1 MRLIRRPIALE
12 AKIWVFGAVVA
23 AAAAAVFVTVVSD
36 AVVDPAAVEVPWW
49 VVAAG
54 FAAAERWVVHLHFRR
69 STHSLSLAEL
79 PLVVGLLFLE
89 PPELVVAGIVGSSLA
104 LLLDR
109 EIPSFK
115 AFFNAAQFTLGTCAA
130 LVVLDALAIGRDPLE
145 PAVWLT
151 IFAAVSA
158 NTLVADVCVGA
169 AVTLAEGSLHWRQ
182 RLDMLLTNWT
192 VALSNTCLGL
202 AAAAVVAA
210 RPEAGLLLLP
220 PTALLMMAYR
230 AYLAE
235 RRRSAE
241 LGFLYEATRTL
252 SRSSEIVPELEALLE
267 RTAEAFRVGAVEMVL
282 FSAEPNRSARS
293 SLARDGGRTM
303 LEPIDEALAERLRG
317 LAGELSR
324 PVDVSLTQDLD
335 LRDYF
340 RSRGMETGIVAPLQ
354 GEAGCVGLF
363 LVAGRESV
371 DRSFSEE
378 DLRLLATLA
387 GNITVALQYDRLE
400 QAVRQLETLQRELE
414 RKALYDSLTQLANR
428 SLFHNRLEHVLKSRR
443 EGVCVLLLD
452 IDEFKAVNDSH
463 GHHAGDQ
470 LLKAVAERLRA
481 CVREGDT
488 AARLGGDEF
497 ALLLDRAGGEP
508 DALAVADRLL
518 GDFDG
523 RIEVAGER
531 LSVHVSLGIAV
542 GVPGSDDPDE
552 LLRRADVALYEAK
565 RRGKGQYCLFD
576 PTMRDTLRRRRT
588 LARELER
595 AVSEDEL
602 TVVYQPV
609 VALEDC
615 RPVALEALVRW
626 NHPERG
632 LVQPADFITFA
643 EETGAVVQ
651 IGEIVLERV
660 ADQAA
665 ELGVPIHVN
674 VCAPELTD
682 PSFLDRVDE
691 LVARHGLGPDLLVF
705 EVTERLFVAEDPAPV
720 AVLEGLHER
729 GMHVAVDD
737 FGTGYSS
744 LAYLSRLPVDTMK
757 IPKQFI
763 DDVTGA
769 RERHALARAV
779 IELGA
784 ALDLKVIA
792 EGIEHPDQ
800 IAALRAFG
808 CDYGQGFYYGMPT
821 DPHVALRRVELL
833 REGVRTL
840 ADPGAHAPAP
850 PRMPGRP

>member
-1 MRLIRRPIALE
+1 VSALRRPLGLE
-12 AKIWVFGAVVA
+12 AKVWIFGGLLAVAAGAVYL
-23 AAAAAVFVTVVSD
+23 TVVRHL
-36 AVVDPAAVEVPWW
+36 VVAPPPVEVPWW

-69 STHSLSLAEL
+69 STHSLSLGEL
-79 PLVVGLLFLE
+79 PLVVGLLFLD
-89 PPELVVAGIVGSSLA
+89 PSHLVLAGLVGSSAA

-109 EIPSFK
+109 EIPPFK
-115 AFFNAAQFTLGTCAA
+115 AFFNTAQFTLGTCAA
-130 LVVLDALAIGRDPLE
+130 LVVLDALGSGHDALE
-145 PAVWLT
+145 PVVWLAV
-151 IFAAVSA
+151 FAAVSA

-169 AVTLAEGSLHWRQ
+169 AVSLAEGRLQPRQ

-210 RPEAGLLLLP
+210 RPEGGLLLIP
-220 PTALLMMAYR
+220 PTALLMFAYR

-267 RTAEAFRVGAVEMVL
+267 RTAEAFRVSAVELVL
-282 FSAEPNRSARS
+282 FSADPHRSARS
-293 SLARDGGRTM
+293 SLARDGGRRM
-303 LEPIDEALAERLRG
+303 LEPIDEALAERLRRLAAG
-317 LAGELSR
+317 LPGPLDAGQ
-324 PVDVSLTQDLD
+324 THDLD
-335 LRDYF
+335 LRGYF
-340 RSRGMETGIVAPLQ
+340 RSRGMQSGIVAPLL
-354 GEAGCVGLF
+354 GESGCVGLF

-371 DRSFSEE
+371 DRSFSDE
-378 DLRLLATLA
+378 DVRLLETLT

-400 QAVRQLETLQRELE
+400 QAVRQLETLQHELE

-428 SLFHNRLEHVLKSRR
+428 SLFTNRLEHVLKSRR
-443 EGVCVLLLD
+443 PGVCVLLLD

-470 LLKAVAERLRA
+470 LLKAVAERLGA

-497 ALLLDRAGGEP
+497 ALLLDRAGGEA
-508 DALAVADRLL
+508 DALAVAERLL
-518 GDFDG
+518 RDFDA

-542 GVPGSDDPDE
+542 GFPGHDTPDE
-552 LLRRADVALYEAK
+552 LMRRADVALYEAK
-565 RRGKGQYCLFD
+565 RRGKGQFCFFE
-576 PTMRDTLRRRRT
+576 PAMRETLHRRRT
-588 LARELER
+588 LARELQR
-595 AVSEDEL
+595 AVSDDEL
-602 TVVYQPV
+602 MVVYQPI

-615 RPVALEALVRW
+615 RAVALEALVRW

-632 LVQPADFITFA
+632 LVAPADFIAFA

-660 ADQAA
+660 AEQAA
-665 ELGVPIHVN
+665 ELGLPIHVN

-682 PSFLDRVDE
+682 PGFLDRVDQLVERHDLSHE
-691 LVARHGLGPDLLVF
+691 LLIF
-705 EVTERLFVAEDPAPV
+705 EVTERMFVAEDPAPV
-720 AVLEGLHER
+720 AVLDGLHTR
-729 GMHVAVDD
+729 GMRVAVDD

-763 DDVTGA
+763 DEVTGA
-769 RERHALARAV
+769 REHHALARAV
-779 IELGA
+779 IELGS
-784 ALDLKVIA
+784 ALDLTVVA

-800 IAALRAFG
+800 VAALRAFG
-808 CDYGQGFYYGMPT
+808 CDYGQGYYYGLPT
-821 DPHVALRRVELL
+821 DPHMALRRVELL
-833 REGVRTL
+833 REGARAVN
-840 ADPGAHAPAP
+840 
-850 PRMPGRP
+850 

>member
-1 MRLIRRPIALE
+1 MFGGLLAVLSGVVWWTLVRHLE
-12 AKIWVFGAVVA
+12 L
-23 AAAAAVFVTVVSD
+23 D
-36 AVVDPAAVEVPWW
+36 PPPVDVPWGL
-49 VVAAG
+49 VAAG

-69 STHSLSLAEL
+69 STHSLTLAEL
-79 PLVVGLLFLE
+79 PLVIGLLFLG
-89 PPELVVAGIVGSSLA
+89 PTELVCACVLGSTLA
-104 LLLDR
+104 MLLDR
-109 EIPSFK
+109 EIPAFR

-130 LVVLDALAIGRDPLE
+130 LLAFEAFGVGRDPLE
-145 PAVWLT
+145 PIVWLAV
-151 IFAAVSA
+151 FGAVSA
-158 NTLVADVCVGA
+158 STLVSDVCVGI
-169 AVTLAEGSLHWRQ
+169 AVSLAEGKVHSRQ
-182 RLDMLLTNWT
+182 RVDLLLGNWT

-210 RPEAGLLLLP
+210 QPEAGLLLVP
-220 PTALLMMAYR
+220 PTAVLLLAYR
-230 AYLAE
+230 AYMGE

-241 LGFLYEATRTL
+241 LSFLYEATRTL
-252 SRSSEIVPELEALLE
+252 SRSSEIQPELEALLE
-267 RTAEAFRVGAVEMVL
+267 RTAEAFRVSAVELVL
-282 FSAEPNRSARS
+282 FSAEPHRSARS
-293 SLARDGGRTM
+293 SLARDGGRRM
-303 LEPIDEALAERLRG
+303 LEPLDEALAERLRR
-317 LAGELSR
+317 LAGGMHGPL
-324 PVDVSLTQDLD
+324 DVGMTQDLE
-335 LRDYF
+335 LRGYF
-340 RSRGMETGIVAPLQ
+340 RARGMQTGIVAPLQ
-354 GEAGCVGLF
+354 GEAGCVGLL

-371 DRSFSEE
+371 DRSFTEE
-378 DLRLLATLA
+378 DLRLLETLT
-387 GNITVALQYDRLE
+387 GNVTVALQYDRLE
-400 QAVRQLETLQRELE
+400 QAVRQLETLQHELE

-443 EGVCVLLLD
+443 PGACVLLLD

-470 LLKAVAERLRA
+470 LLRAVAERLRS

-497 ALLLDRAGGEP
+497 ALLLDRAGGEA
-508 DALAVADRLL
+508 DAVTVAERLL
-518 GDFDG
+518 SDFET

-531 LSVHVSLGIAV
+531 LGVHISLGIAV

-565 RRGKGQYCLFD
+565 RRGKGQYCFFH
-576 PTMRDTLRRRRT
+576 PSMRDTLRRRRT

-595 AVSEDEL
+595 AVSDDEL

-609 VALEDC
+609 VGLEDC
-615 RPVALEALVRW
+615 TPVALEALVRW

-632 LVQPADFITFA
+632 LVPPGEFIAFA
-643 EETGAVVQ
+643 EETGAVVP

-660 ADQAA
+660 AAQAA
-665 ELGVPIHVN
+665 DLGIPIHVN

-682 PSFLDRVDE
+682 PGFLGRVDE
-691 LVARHGLGPDLLVF
+691 LVARHGLTPDLLIF

-729 GMHVAVDD
+729 GMRVAVDD

-763 DDVTGA
+763 DEVTGE
-769 RERHALARAV
+769 REHHSLARAV

-784 ALDLKVIA
+784 ALDLTVVA

-800 IAALRAFG
+800 IEALRTFG
-808 CDYGQGFYYGMPT
+808 CELGQGYYYGLPT
-821 DPHVALRRVELL
+821 DAHVALRRVEL
-833 REGVRTL
+833 RAR
-840 ADPGAHAPAP
+840 A
-850 PRMPGRP
+850 

>member
-1 MRLIRRPIALE
+1 MSAPWRPLGLE
-12 AKIWVFGAVVA
+12 AKIWIFGGLLSVAAGAVYL
-23 AAAAAVFVTVVSD
+23 TVVRHL
-36 AVVDPAAVEVPWW
+36 VVAPAPVEVRWW

-54 FAAAERWVVHLHFRR
+54 FAAAERWVVHIHFRR
-69 STHSLSLAEL
+69 STHSLSLGEL
-79 PLVVGLLFLE
+79 PLVVGLLFLD
-89 PPELVVAGIVGSSLA
+89 PPDLVLAGLFGSAAA

-109 EIPSFK
+109 EIPPFK
-115 AFFNAAQFTLGTCAA
+115 VFFNTAQFTLGTCAA
-130 LVVLDALAIGRDPLE
+130 LVVLDALASGHDALE
-145 PAVWLT
+145 PVVWLAV
-151 IFAAVSA
+151 FAAVSA

-169 AVTLAEGSLHWRQ
+169 AVSLAEGRLQPRQ

-210 RPEAGLLLLP
+210 RPEGGLLLIP
-220 PTALLMMAYR
+220 PTALLMFAYR

-267 RTAEAFRVGAVEMVL
+267 RTAEAFRVSAVELVL
-282 FSAEPNRSARS
+282 FSAEPHRSARS
-293 SLARDGGRTM
+293 SLARDGGRRM
-303 LEPIDEALAERLRG
+303 LEPIDEVLAERLRRLAAG
-317 LAGELSR
+317 LPGPL
-324 PVDVSLTQDLD
+324 DVGLTDDLD
-335 LRDYF
+335 LRGYF
-340 RSRGMETGIVAPLQ
+340 RSRGMQTGIVAPLH
-354 GEAGCVGLF
+354 GESGCVGLF

-371 DRSFSEE
+371 DRSFSDE
-378 DLRLLATLA
+378 DVRLLETLT

-400 QAVRQLETLQRELE
+400 QAVRQLETLQHELE

-428 SLFHNRLEHVLKSRR
+428 SLFTNRLEHVLKSRR
-443 EGVCVLLLD
+443 PGVCVLLLD

-470 LLKAVAERLRA
+470 LLRAVAERMRA

-497 ALLLDRAGGEP
+497 ALLLDRAGGEA
-508 DALAVADRLL
+508 DALTVAERLL
-518 GDFDG
+518 RDFDA

-542 GVPGSDDPDE
+542 GIPGHDTPDE
-552 LLRRADVALYEAK
+552 LMRRADVALYEAK
-565 RRGKGQYCLFD
+565 RRGKGQFCVFE
-576 PTMRDTLRRRRT
+576 PAMRETLRRRRT

-595 AVSEDEL
+595 AVSDDEL
-602 TVVYQPV
+602 TVVYQPI

-632 LVQPADFITFA
+632 LVAPADFIAFA

-660 ADQAA
+660 AEQAA

-682 PSFLDRVDE
+682 PGFLDRVDQLVERHDLSHE
-691 LVARHGLGPDLLVF
+691 LLIF
-705 EVTERLFVAEDPAPV
+705 EVTERMFVAEDPAPV
-720 AVLEGLHER
+720 AVLDGLHQR
-729 GMHVAVDD
+729 GMRVAVDD

-769 RERHALARAV
+769 REHHALARAV
-779 IELGA
+779 IELGS
-784 ALDLKVIA
+784 ALDLTVVA

-800 IAALRAFG
+800 VAALRAFG
-808 CDYGQGFYYGMPT
+808 CEYGQGYYYGLPT
-821 DPHVALRRVELL
+821 DAHVALRRVELL
-833 REGVRTL
+833 REGARAVN
-840 ADPGAHAPAP
+840 
-850 PRMPGRP
+850 

>member
-1 MRLIRRPIALE
+1 VRPALGLQ
-12 AKIWVFGAVVA
+12 AKIWIFGGSL
-23 AAAAAVFVTVVSD
+23 AAVAGVVYMALVREL
-36 AVVDPAAVEVPWW
+36 AVAPGAVEVPWW

-54 FAAAERWVVHLHFRR
+54 FAAAERWVVHLHFQR
-69 STHSLSLAEL
+69 SAHSLSLAEL
-79 PLVVGLLFLE
+79 PLVVGLFFLE
-89 PPELVVAGIVGSSLA
+89 PQELVVASLAGSSLA

-109 EIPSFK
+109 EIPPFK

-130 LVVLDALAIGRDPLE
+130 VLALDALSSGRDPLE
-145 PAVWLT
+145 PLVWLAV
-151 IFAAVSA
+151 FGAVSA

-169 AVTLAEGSLHWRQ
+169 AVSLAEGSLNPRQ
-182 RLDMLLTNWT
+182 RLDMLLSNWT
-192 VALSNTCLGL
+192 VALSNTCLGV
-202 AAAAVVAA
+202 AGAAVVGA

-220 PTALLMMAYR
+220 PTAVLLLAYR
-230 AYLAE
+230 AYLGE

-241 LGFLYEATRTL
+241 LSFLYEATRTL
-252 SRSSEIVPELEALLE
+252 SRSSEIVPELEALLQ
-267 RTAEAFRVGAVEMVL
+267 RTAEAFRVSAVELVL
-282 FSAEPNRSARS
+282 FSAEPHRSARS
-293 SLARDGGRTM
+293 SLARDGGRRM
-303 LEPIDEALAERLRG
+303 LEPIDEGLAERLRG
-317 LAGELSR
+317 LAEKLNGPL
-324 PVDVSLTQDLD
+324 DVSLTHDLE
-335 LRDYF
+335 LRGYF
-340 RSRGMETGIVAPLQ
+340 RSRGMPTGIVAPLL

-371 DRSFSEE
+371 DRGFAEE
-378 DLRLLATLA
+378 DLRLLETLT

-400 QAVRQLETLQRELE
+400 QAVRQLETLQHELE
-414 RKALYDSLTQLANR
+414 RKALHDPLTLLANR
-428 SLFHNRLEHVLKSRR
+428 GLFHNRLEHVLKSRR
-443 EGVCVLLLD
+443 PGVCVLLLD
-452 IDEFKAVNDSH
+452 IDEFKTVNDSH

-470 LLKAVAERLRA
+470 LLEAVADRLRL

-497 ALLLDRAGGEP
+497 ALLLDRAGGE
-508 DALAVADRLL
+508 AEAVAVAERLL
-518 GDFDG
+518 RDFEE
-523 RIEVAGER
+523 RIEVAGEQ
-531 LSVHVSLGIAV
+531 LKVHVSLGIAV
-542 GVPGSDDPDE
+542 GVPGSDNPDE

-565 RRGKGQYCLFD
+565 RRGKGQFCLFD
-576 PTMRDTLRRRRT
+576 PSMRDTLRRRRT
-588 LARELER
+588 LARELQR

-632 LVQPADFITFA
+632 LVPPGEFIAFA

-651 IGEIVLERV
+651 IGEIVLDRV
-660 ADQAA
+660 AAQAA
-665 ELGVPIHVN
+665 ELGMPVHVN

-682 PSFLDRVDE
+682 SGFLARVDE
-691 LVARHGLGPDLLVF
+691 LVERHALSPDLLVF

-729 GMHVAVDD
+729 GMRVAVDD

-763 DDVTGA
+763 DEVTGA
-769 RERHALARAV
+769 REHHALARAV

-784 ALDLKVIA
+784 ALDLTVIA
-792 EGIEHPDQ
+792 EGIEQPDQ

-808 CDYGQGFYYGMPT
+808 CDFGQGFYYGLPT

-833 REGVRTL
+833 REGARSVI
-840 ADPGAHAPAP
+840 
-850 PRMPGRP
+850 

>member
-1 MRLIRRPIALE
+1 VSLLRRPLGLE
-12 AKIWVFGAVVA
+12 AKIWIFGGLLAVATAGVYL
-23 AAAAAVFVTVVSD
+23 TVVRHV
-36 AVVDPAAVEVPWW
+36 AVGPSAVEVPWW

-79 PLVVGLLFLE
+79 PLVVGLLFLG
-89 PPELVVAGIVGSSLA
+89 PSELVLAGLVGSSLA

-109 EIPSFK
+109 EIPPFK

-130 LVVLDALAIGRDPLE
+130 LLTLDALGVGRDPLE
-145 PAVWLT
+145 PVVWLAV
-151 IFAAVSA
+151 FGAVSA
-158 NTLVADVCVGA
+158 NTLVADVCVGV
-169 AVTLAEGSLHWRQ
+169 AVSLAEGSLHPRQ
-182 RLDMLLTNWT
+182 RLDMLMGNWT

-202 AAAAVVAA
+202 AAAAVLAA
-210 RPEAGLLLLP
+210 RPEAGLLLVP
-220 PTALLMMAYR
+220 PTALLLLAYR
-230 AYLAE
+230 AYLGE

-267 RTAEAFRVGAVEMVL
+267 RTAEAFRVSAVELVL
-282 FSAEPNRSARS
+282 FSAEPHRSARS
-293 SLARDGGRTM
+293 SLARDGGRRM
-303 LEPIDEALAERLRG
+303 LEPMEEALAERLRR
-317 LAGELSR
+317 LAGVLSG
-324 PVDVSLTQDLD
+324 PLDVGTTQDLE
-335 LRDYF
+335 LRGYF
-340 RSRGMETGIVAPLQ
+340 RSRGMQTGIVAPLQ

-371 DRSFSEE
+371 DRSFTEE
-378 DLRLLATLA
+378 DLRLLETLT

-400 QAVRQLETLQRELE
+400 QAVRQLESLQHELE
-414 RKALYDSLTQLANR
+414 HKALYDSLTQLANR

-443 EGVCVLLLD
+443 PGVCVLLLD
-452 IDEFKAVNDSH
+452 IDDFKAVNDSH

-470 LLKAVAERLRA
+470 LLRAVADRLRS

-497 ALLLDRAGGEP
+497 ALLLDRAGGEA
-508 DALAVADRLL
+508 DAMQVAERLL
-518 GDFDG
+518 RDFES
-523 RIEVAGER
+523 RIELAGER
-531 LSVHVSLGIAV
+531 LNVHVSLGIAV
-542 GVPGSDDPDE
+542 GVPGHDDPDE

-565 RRGKGQYCLFD
+565 RRGKGQFCFFD
-576 PTMRDTLRRRRT
+576 PSMGDTLRRRRT
-588 LARELER
+588 LARELEQ
-595 AVSEDEL
+595 AVTDDEL
-602 TVVYQPV
+602 TVVYQPIV
-609 VALEDC
+609 ELEDC

-632 LVQPADFITFA
+632 LVPPAEFIAFA

-660 ADQAA
+660 AEQAA

-682 PSFLDRVDE
+682 PGFLARVDE
-691 LVARHGLGPDLLVF
+691 LVERHDLNPELLIF

-720 AVLEGLHER
+720 AVLQGLSER
-729 GMHVAVDD
+729 GMGVAVDD

-763 DDVTGA
+763 DEVTGA
-769 RERHALARAV
+769 REHHALARAV

-784 ALDLKVIA
+784 ALDLTVVA

-808 CDYGQGFYYGMPT
+808 CEYGQGYYYGLPT

-833 REGVRTL
+833 REGARSL
-840 ADPGAHAPAP
+840 S
-850 PRMPGRP
+850 

>member
-1 MRLIRRPIALE
+1 MTMQQQKRIGLE
-12 AKIWVFGAVVA
+12 IKIWIFGGLLAVA
-23 AAAAAVFVTVVSD
+23 AAVLYVTVVHDLSVG
-36 AVVDPAAVEVPWW
+36 ATTVYVPWW

-69 STHSLSLAEL
+69 STHSLSLGEL
-79 PLVVGLLFLE
+79 PLVVGLLFLD
-89 PPELVVAGIVGSSLA
+89 PPHLLLAGVVGWSVALV
-104 LLLDR
+104 LDR
-109 EIPSFK
+109 EIPPFK
-115 AFFNAAQFTLGTCAA
+115 AFFNVAQFALGTCAA
-130 LVVLDALAIGRDPLE
+130 VIVMHALTFGHDPLE
-145 PAVWLT
+145 PAVWLAV
-151 IFAAVSA
+151 FAAVSV
-158 NTLVADVCVGA
+158 TTVIADICVGI
-169 AVTLAEGSLHWRQ
+169 AVSLAEGKLHPRQ
-182 RLDMLLTNWT
+182 RLDMLLSNWT

-202 AAAAVVAA
+202 AVTAVVAA
-210 RPEAGLLLLP
+210 RPEGGLLLVP
-220 PTALLMMAYR
+220 PTALLMLAYR
-230 AYLAE
+230 AYHAE
-235 RRRSAE
+235 RRRNSE
-241 LGFLYEATRTL
+241 LEFLYEAMRTL

-267 RTAEAFRVGAVEMVL
+267 RTAEAFRVAAVELVL
-282 FSAEPNRSARS
+282 FSAEPNHSVRS
-293 SLARDGGRTM
+293 SLARDGGRRM
-303 LEPIDEALAERLRG
+303 LEPIDEDLAERLRRLAVG
-317 LAGELSR
+317 LKGPTEAT
-324 PVDVSLTQDLD
+324 LTEDAA

-340 RSRGMETGIVAPLQ
+340 RSRGMENGVVAPLH

-363 LVAGRESV
+363 MVADRESV
-371 DRSFSEE
+371 DRSFSDE
-378 DLRLLATLA
+378 DLRLLETLT
-387 GNITVALQYDRLE
+387 GNVTVALQYDRLE
-400 QAVRQLETLQRELE
+400 QAVRQLETLQHELE

-443 EGVCVLLLD
+443 PGVCVLLLD

-497 ALLLDRAGGEP
+497 ALLLDRAGGEA
-508 DALAVADRLL
+508 DAMAVADRLVR
-518 GDFDG
+518 DFEE

-542 GVPGSDDPDE
+542 GVPGHDDPDE

-565 RRGKGQYCLFD
+565 RRGKSQYCFFE
-576 PTMRDTLRRRRT
+576 PSMRDTLRRRRT

-602 TVVYQPV
+602 TVVYQPIV
-609 VALEDC
+609 SLEDC

-632 LVQPADFITFA
+632 LVPPADFIAFA

-660 ADQAA
+660 ASQAA
-665 ELGVPIHVN
+665 ALGVPIHVN

-682 PSFLDRVDE
+682 PGFLDRVDE
-691 LVARHGLGPDLLVF
+691 LMARHDLSPDLLIF
-705 EVTERLFVAEDPAPV
+705 EVTERVFVSEDPAPV
-720 AVLEGLHER
+720 DVLQGLNDR
-729 GMHVAVDD
+729 GMRVAVDD

-769 RERHALARAV
+769 REHHALARAV
-779 IELGA
+779 IELGS
-784 ALDLKVIA
+784 ALDLTVVA

-800 IAALRAFG
+800 ISALRAFG
-808 CDYGQGFYYGMPT
+808 CDYGQGFYYGLPT
-821 DPHVALRRVELL
+821 DAHVALRRVDLL
-833 REGVRTL
+833 REGARSLT
-840 ADPGAHAPAP
+840 
-850 PRMPGRP
+850 